1 VIGIGPGS
9 AAWRTPE
16 AGEWLAGASDIV
28 GYGLY
33 LDLLG
38 SAAAGKTLHPGTL
51 GAETERVA
59 LALDLAASGKE
70 VALVSSG
77 DAGIY
82 GLAALVFELIDRG
95 GRRDWAAVD
104 IAVAPGISAM
114 QAAAARAGAPLGHD
128 FCAISL
134 SDLMTPWPVIAARLE
149 AAAAGDFV
157 VALYNPR
164 SARRR
169 ETLAR
174 AASILLGRRPAG
186 APVLVARN
194 LGRAGERVRVAT
206 LGELGAADIDMLT
219 VVIVGSSSTRVI
231 PGDPPRLY
239 TPRGYTRT

>member
-1 VIGIGPGS
+1 
-9 AAWRTPE
+9 
-16 AGEWLAGASDIV
+16 
-28 GYGLY
+28 LY

-51 GAETERVA
+51 GAETERA
-59 LALDLAASGKE
+59 SLALDLAASGKD

-82 GLAALVFELIDRG
+82 GLAALVFELIDRSD
-95 GRRDWAAVD
+95 RRDWAAVD
-104 IAVAPGISAM
+104 IVVSPGVSAM

-134 SDLMTPWPVIAARLE
+134 SDLMTPWSVIETRLE

-164 SARRR
+164 SARRQQALAKAAD
-169 ETLAR
+169 TLLQQRSADT
-174 AASILLGRRPAG
+174 
-186 APVLVARN
+186 PVLIARN
-194 LGRAGERVRVAT
+194 LGRADESVRIAT
-206 LGELGAADIDMLT
+206 LGALGNAEIDMLT
-219 VVIVGSSSTRVI
+219 VVIVGSSSTRII
-231 PGDPPRLY
+231 PGDRPRLY